1 MKVKLNQFFK
11 QDVNGVDVLLTDS
24 PEVKAQVKKNKK
36 IVKNAIVWSIVSVL
50 LFALILNVVILPLTG
65 GCARVAR
72 VTNYAGDNK
81 YITFHTES
89 GLYLSAHR
97 AGGVLEPEETMA
109 AFKQCMEEAERENYK
124 VDILEFDLHLTK
136 DDELVLMHDHEI
148 DRTSNGSGKIC
159 DKTLAELKTY
169 NFGHN
174 FKTVEGEYKYRDKSD
189 AELEDVRIST
199 LREVLEYVEKV
210 ARPDKSMQYVIEIKD
225 GGEPG
230 KRAMNKLYR
239 MMDEYDIIDRTVFG
253 TFQGEISKY
262 VDECNANGAFE
273 KEIVRSAGIT
283 EVLDFYYAFLY
294 GNTKAKFN
302 FEVLQIPM
310 GFNGFFDLST
320 KEFIDFAHS
329 LGIAVQYWTIN
340 DPDDVAKLQANGAD
354 CIMTDN
360 PKMAYEVLH
369 RNDR

>member
-1 MKVKLNQFFK
+1 M
-11 QDVNGVDVLLTDS
+11 
-24 PEVKAQVKKNKK
+24 
-36 IVKNAIVWSIVSVL
+36 
-50 LFALILNVVILPLTG
+50 
-65 GCARVAR
+65 
-72 VTNYAGDNK
+72 
-81 YITFHTES
+81 
-89 GLYLSAHR
+89 
-97 AGGVLEPEETMA
+97 
-109 AFKQCMEEAERENYK
+109 
-124 VDILEFDLHLTK
+124 
-136 DDELVLMHDHEI
+136 
-148 DRTSNGSGKIC
+148 
-159 DKTLAELKTY
+159 ELKTY

-189 AELEDVRIST
+189 AELEDVRIAT

-210 ARPDKSMQYVIEIKD
+210 ARPDKSMKYVIEIKD
-225 GGEPG
+225 GGEVG

-239 MMDEYDIIDRTVFG
+239 MMDKYDIIDRTVFG
-253 TFQGEISKY
+253 TFQSEISKY

-340 DPDDVAKLQANGAD
+340 DPEDVAKLQANGAD